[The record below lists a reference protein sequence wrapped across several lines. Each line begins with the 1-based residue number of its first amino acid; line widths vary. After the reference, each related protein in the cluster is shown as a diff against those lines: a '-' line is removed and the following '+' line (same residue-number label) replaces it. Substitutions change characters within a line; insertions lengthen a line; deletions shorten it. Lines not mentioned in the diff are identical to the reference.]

1 MVALLVVAGQGSRAE
16 NRTLQDFSGARTR
29 RIPMPARSDTELGGC
44 TSLVCHNQ
52 GRLPSPV
59 LFLTDPKLL
68 AFPWLFKLNITQLLR
83 PDSVVTRRAGGVDHN

>member
-16 NRTLQDFSGARTR
+16 NRTLQDFSAVRSR
-29 RIPMPARSDTELGGC
+29 RIPMPARSDTEFGGC

-52 GRLPSPV
+52 RRLSSPV
-59 LFLTDPKLL
+59 VFLADPNLL
-68 AFPWLFKLNITQLLR
+68 AFPWLFKLNITQLFR